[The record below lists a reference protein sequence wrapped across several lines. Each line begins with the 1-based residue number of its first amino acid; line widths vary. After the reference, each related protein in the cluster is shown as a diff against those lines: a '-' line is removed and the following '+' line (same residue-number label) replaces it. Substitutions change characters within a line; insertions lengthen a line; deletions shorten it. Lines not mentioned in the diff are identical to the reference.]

1 MSAGTY
7 LFRYVPFLHR
17 KCKHISTRY
26 LFVHDLLKQ
35 GKHLPS
41 QNLLSLNIRTP
52 QVLHEIAPCQIPI
65 QTPGSDTAKSNAARK
80 ITKKNPHA
88 TRLTNTPLN
97 QCLLKATGSMLSNPS
112 RDQATPPCE
121 NGSSLESFELASA
134 QAKHQQQQCRRKQKV
149 NCRYMPCSFLY
160 FKQLPFYLVSSQGV
174 FAKPNQYDYCLLA
187 LNLYSLHDKCR
198 WQITHHTRRRAPNNV
213 RPPHIHNRAEAHLA
227 NRKRLQEQGLIVRTS
242 SEL

>member
-26 LFVHDLLKQ
+26 LFIHDLLKQ

-41 QNLLSLNIRTP
+41 QNLPSLNIRTP

-65 QTPGSDTAKSNAARK
+65 QTPGSDTAESNAARK

-97 QCLLKATGSMLSNPS
+97 QCLLKATG
-112 RDQATPPCE
+112 ATTVPP
-121 NGSSLESFELASA
+121 
-134 QAKHQQQQCRRKQKV
+134 QAKG
-149 NCRYMPCSFLY
+149 
-160 FKQLPFYLVSSQGV
+160 QLPIY
-174 FAKPNQYDYCLLA
+174 ALLF
-187 LNLYSLHDKCR
+187 SLF
-198 WQITHHTRRRAPNNV
+198 QTTSLLLGFQSRRLRQTKS
-213 RPPHIHNRAEAHLA
+213 IWL
-227 NRKRLQEQGLIVRTS
+227 LLIGA
-242 SEL
+242 